1 MLLVFAL
8 SIKLASGKLKTMI
21 AYLEGTVLQK
31 TSSYIIV
38 QVGNLGYKVFVTP
51 DVLEA
56 RLGDNVALYIYMKVS
71 EDGQSLFG
79 LPDFASLQFFELLI
93 TVSGVGPK
101 MALAILSAAKA
112 DAVRQAIASQDAAI
126 FTRISGVGLKTA
138 EKIIV
143 ELKNKVGVLESAL
156 GGSGSTEAFDA
167 LLALGYNQ
175 REVRDVINK
184 IDTTL
189 PVQEQIKQAL
199 KFFGKV

>member
-1 MLLVFAL
+1 
-8 SIKLASGKLKTMI
+8 MI
-21 AYLEGTVLQK
+21 AYLEGAVLQK
-31 TSSYIIV
+31 TNSYIIV
-38 QVGNLGYKVFVTP
+38 QAEGLGYKVFVTP
-51 DVLEA
+51 EVLEV
-56 RLGDNVALYIYMKVS
+56 RLGDRVSLYTYMKVS

-156 GGSGSTEAFDA
+156 SGAGSTETFDA
-167 LLALGYNQ
+167 LLGLGYNQ